1 MSGAVATYFEALRA
15 SETAVPR
22 RQVYHGDRA
31 HLRPVPFTTKPNGKG
46 ASVKSVALVAGTR
59 PEIIK
64 LAPVYHA
71 LKSGPLDVRFVT
83 TGQHGEMAHQALA
96 TFEITP
102 ELALDCVNGAVDLS
116 DIQARMMT
124 ALSAAFT
131 ENRPDLIVV
140 QGDTSSAFV
149 GAMVGFNL
157 QIPVAHVEAGLSS
170 ACKYDPFPEEMLRT
184 LVREIAA
191 LHFAPTP
198 GAFAHL
204 ERKNLQEAVL
214 HLVGNTVVDAA
225 QCVAATETVPPQ
237 VIRDLEEGERIVLIT
252 THRREAWGGGIE
264 NICDAVAQLARVHPD
279 VMFVWPVHLNPRV
292 SETVTAK
299 MSGQRNV
306 RLTEPLGYA
315 DFIGVLSRATL
326 ALTDSGGVQEE
337 APSFGVPVLVM
348 RNVTERPEAV
358 EAGLARL
365 VGTDT
370 AAIFEQASELLSDE
384 VTRLAM
390 TKAGNPFG
398 DGLSGPRIARLVE
411 EYMNASVSVA
421 AK

>member
-1 MSGAVATYFEALRA
+1 MSGVVASYFESMRS
-15 SETAVPR
+15 SETSVPR
-22 RQVYHGDRA
+22 GQAYRGARA
-31 HLRPVPFTTKPNGKG
+31 AAQAPATLNVNRPQFT
-46 ASVKSVALVAGTR
+46 VALVAGTR

-71 LKSGPLDVRFVT
+71 LRSGPLNVRFVT
-83 TGQHGEMAHQALA
+83 TGQHGEMAQQALD

-102 ELALDCVNGAVDLS
+102 ELELNCVQGAADLS
-116 DIQARMMT
+116 NIQARMLV

-131 ENRPDLIVV
+131 EDRPDLIVV
-140 QGDTSSAFV
+140 QGDTSSAFA

-170 ACKYDPFPEEMLRT
+170 ASKFDPFPEEMLRT
-184 LVREIAA
+184 LIREVAA
-191 LHFAPTP
+191 LHFSPTI

-204 ERKNLQEAVL
+204 ERAQLQEAL
-214 HLVGNTVVDAA
+214 IYLVGNTVVDAA
-225 QCVAATETVPPQ
+225 QCVAVTENKLPD
-237 VIRDLEEGERIVLIT
+237 VISDLSHGERIVLVT

-264 NICDAVAQLARVHPD
+264 NICDAVAQLAAAHPD
-279 VMFVWPVHLNPRV
+279 VTFVWPVHLNPKV
-292 SETVTAK
+292 SKTVNEK
-299 MSGQRNV
+299 MFGQANV
-306 RLTEPLGYA
+306 RLTAPLAYK
-315 DFIGVLSRATL
+315 DFIGVLSRSTL

-370 AAIFEQASELLSDE
+370 AEIFKQGHDLLSNE
-384 VTRLAM
+384 SRRLTM

-398 DGLSGPRIARLVE
+398 DGLSGPRIARLME
-411 EYMNASVSVA
+411 EYLGVSVGIA
-421 AK
+421 AE